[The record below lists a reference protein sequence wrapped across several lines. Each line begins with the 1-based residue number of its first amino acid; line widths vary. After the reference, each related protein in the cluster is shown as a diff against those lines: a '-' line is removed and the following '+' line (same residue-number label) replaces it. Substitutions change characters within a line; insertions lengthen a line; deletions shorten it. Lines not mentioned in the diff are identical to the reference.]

1 MDECKEPDVCKHGQ
15 CINTDGSYRCECP
28 FGYILEGNE
37 CVDTDECSVGN
48 PCGNGTC
55 KNMIGGF
62 ECT

>member
-37 CVDTDECSVGN
+37 CVGECHPVA
-48 PCGNGTC
+48 PTGT
-55 KNMIGGF
+55 
-62 ECT
+62 